1 MVNYYECPTKSTRR
15 GKEAISYVDELVTWW
30 TAYPVLQPK
39 LKKRKRE
46 MASTRK
52 NPQDVF
58 EALIDALY
66 DANDAKQDEGRSFD
80 EDILDLEDA
89 FNRVME
95 RL

>member
-1 MVNYYECPTKSTRR
+1 MVNYYECPTKSTGG
-15 GKEAISYVDELVTWW
+15 GKEAIIDREIDKWW

>member
-1 MVNYYECPTKSTRR
+1 
-15 GKEAISYVDELVTWW
+15 
-30 TAYPVLQPK
+30 
-39 LKKRKRE
+39 